1 MALESTAVK
10 RTANPNRENVENGA
24 IRDYGKEVGRH
35 RAQDSELEP

>member
-10 RTANPNRENVENGA
+10 RTANPNRENA